1 MGQKL
6 LKSTS
11 MVALM
16 TMLSRILGF
25 VRDVVFASMFGA
37 GPIFDAFVVA
47 FKIPNFFRRLFGEGA
62 FAQAFVPVLSD
73 YRVNQDEATTRQF
86 IAHVGGNLGSAA
98 LFLVLIAEIAAPF
111 VVLLFAPG
119 FRHDPAQRL
128 AQKHLHRITF

>member
-62 FAQAFVPVLSD
+62 FAQAFVPD
-73 YRVNQDEATTRQF
+73 HGENQAQTTTPQTALQF
-86 IAHVGGNLGSAA
+86 QQSTPGTRLLNPGCLRHV
-98 LFLVLIAEIAAPF
+98 
-111 VVLLFAPG
+111 
-119 FRHDPAQRL
+119 Q
-128 AQKHLHRITF
+128 